1 MPAEVSTLAPI
12 PHSLFLDLESEYPIE
27 PSVSIPLPQ
36 IDKVSS
42 AYLLLQPDQAGPL
55 LLQQPLISFVLG
67 IV

>member
-1 MPAEVSTLAPI
+1 
-12 PHSLFLDLESEYPIE
+12 
-27 PSVSIPLPQ
+27 
-36 IDKVSS
+36 VSS